1 MSASSLSA
9 LPIVAVLAF
18 DQISAFH
25 LAVPC
30 VVFGEAHSGV
40 PAFDVRVCAAEPG
53 PLRSTAGFGLV
64 LNHGLEELRRAAIV
78 IVPSWRDPQEPAPAP
93 LLRALQAAHRR
104 GALIVGLCLGAYVLA
119 EAGLLTGRRATTH
132 WAYAQDF
139 AQRFPMIQVEAD
151 VLYIEEAQ
159 GQILTSAGTAAG
171 IDACLHLLRRR
182 CGSQLANSVARRLVV
197 PPHRQGGQA
206 QYIEQALPVRSRDS
220 KLAAL
225 LDEVRAT
232 LEQTHSLDSL
242 AARASMSRRSFSR
255 HFRQLTGGTVGEWLL
270 HERLQLSQRL
280 LESGKQSVER
290 VAALAGFGSAASF
303 RMHFQRVFAVSPTA
317 WRRTFQHVADFK
329 VAATQPPLAYPSQDQ

>member
-1 MSASSLSA
+1 MSSSARSA

-30 VVFGEAHSGV
+30 AVFGEAQAGA

-53 PLRSTAGFGLV
+53 PLRSTAGFGLG
-64 LNHGLEELRRAAIV
+64 LDHGLELLRRAAIV
-78 IVPSWRDPQEPAPAP
+78 IVPSWRDPQEAVPAP

-119 EAGLLTGRRATTH
+119 EAGLLDGRRATTH

-139 AQRFPMIQVEAD
+139 AQRYPQIEVEAD
-151 VLYIEEAQ
+151 VLYIEEDE
-159 GQILTSAGTAAG
+159 GQVLTSAGTAAG

-182 CGSQLANSVARRLVV
+182 CGSQVANSVARRLVV
-197 PPHRQGGQA
+197 QPHRQGGQA
-206 QYIEQALPVRSRDS
+206 QYIEQALPQRSRDS
-220 KLAAL
+220 KLAVL

-232 LEQTHSLDSL
+232 LEQSHSLDSL

-270 HERLQLSQRL
+270 HERLRLSQSL
-280 LESGKQSVER
+280 LEGSQHSVER
-290 VAALAGFGSAASF
+290 VAALAGFGSAASL
-303 RMHFQRVFAVSPTA
+303 RLHFQRAFAVSPTA
-317 WRRTFQHVADFK
+317 WRRSFQAF
-329 VAATQPPLAYPSQDQ
+329 